1 MLIGLLASATMSLPA
16 LPGLPGGAALPPLP
30 PIERTPQV
38 VFVDRNG
45 ARIGVRGGRYGPP
58 VDLRTLPAYVPAA
71 FVAIEDRRFYSHPGF
86 DPAGI
91 ARAAAANLAEGGVA
105 QGGSTITQQVARL
118 LYLSPEQ
125 TLERKAREIAL
136 AVQLEQAYS
145 KSQILGIYLSRI
157 NFGKGAWG
165 LEAASWRFFNKPA
178 SRLTVREAA
187 MLASIPKSPSGYNP
201 VDEPRKNA
209 ERTRLVLDA
218 MVETGVLTAKARTA
232 ALAEKPKVWTRAPE
246 ASAQY
251 FVDWMDA
258 QARRRA
264 GTVKQDL
271 VVETTLDLPLER
283 TAEEALRNGVA
294 AGAGQGVQQGAVV
307 TLDTSGAV
315 RALVGGT
322 DHLTAPYNRATDAR
336 RQPGSAFKPFVYL
349 TALEAG
355 RTPDTPVVDQ
365 PVVIGGWSPENY
377 EPGHLG
383 PITLETALARSVN
396 TVAAQ
401 LAEEVGQESV
411 AATAR
416 RLGISTPIPTTPAM
430 ALGSGVVTPMDL
442 AESYGAFASGGRLVE
457 AWGVSRIRTAGGRVV
472 WTRPAPGEARQV
484 IANPALSDLNRMMR
498 QVVRSGTGTRAALP
512 GRDVAGK
519 TGTTSAYQDAW
530 FAGYTG
536 GIVTVVWL
544 GRDDNRPMKGVTGG
558 SLPAETWRR
567 VMTSAVTRLPSG
579 PIPPGPP
586 APSPAPLPAPT
597 TTPEQTSLTAPPAS
611 PPGPPGAG
619 SAPPPP
625 VAPAKEPE
633 TPKP

>member
-1 MLIGLLASATMSLPA
+1 MLIGLLASATVT

-58 VDLRTLPAYVPAA
+58 VEVRSLPAHVPAA

-86 DPAGI
+86 DAAGI
-91 ARAAAANLAEGGVA
+91 ARAAAANLAEGGIA

-118 LYLSPEQ
+118 LFLNQEK
-125 TLERKAREIAL
+125 TLERKARELAL
-136 AVQLEQAYS
+136 AVQLEQAFT
-145 KSQILGIYLSRI
+145 KSQILGLYLSRI

-165 LEAASWRFFNKPA
+165 LEAAAWRYFNKPA

-201 VDEPRKNA
+201 VDEPARNA
-209 ERTRLVLDA
+209 ERTKLVLDA
-218 MVETGVLTAKARTA
+218 MVETGVLSPKARAA
-232 ALAEKPKVWTRAPE
+232 ALAEKPRVWTRAPE

-264 GTVKQDL
+264 GSVKQDL

-283 TAEEALRNGVA
+283 AAEEALRSGVTR
-294 AGAGQGVQQGAVV
+294 GAPQGVQQGAVV
-307 TLDTSGAV
+307 TLDGTGAV

-322 DHLTAPYNRATDAR
+322 DHLSAPYNRATDAR
-336 RQPGSAFKPFVYL
+336 RQPGSAFKPFVWL
-349 TALEAG
+349 AALEAG
-355 RTPDTPVVDQ
+355 RTPDSEVVDA
-365 PVVIGGWSPENY
+365 PVTLEGWSPSNY
-377 EPGHLG
+377 EPGFQG
-383 PITLETALARSVN
+383 PMTLETALARSVN
-396 TVAAQ
+396 TVAVK
-401 LAEEVGQESV
+401 LADEVGRVRV
-411 AATAR
+411 ADTAR

-430 ALGSGVVTPMDL
+430 ALGAGVVTPMDL

-457 AWGVSRIRTAGGRVV
+457 AWGVSRIRTAGGKVV
-472 WTRPAPGEARQV
+472 WTRPAPPPAKQV

-498 QVVRSGTGTRAALP
+498 QVLVSGTGTRAALP
-512 GRDVAGK
+512 GRDLAGK
-519 TGTTSAYQDAW
+519 TGTTSSYQDAW

-536 GIVTVVWL
+536 GVVTVVWM

-558 SLPAETWRR
+558 SLPAEVWRN
-567 VMTSAVTRLPSG
+567 VMATAVKRLPATPIPTGPSPPAPP
-579 PIPPGPP
+579 PIPP
-586 APSPAPLPAPT
+586 
-597 TTPEQTSLTAPPAS
+597 PEEV
-611 PPGPPGAG
+611 PGPPPGTVPEGANP
-619 SAPPPP
+619 APPPP
-625 VAPAKEPE
+625 PPAAPAKVPAEPQ
-633 TPKP
+633 T

>member
-1 MLIGLLASATMSLPA
+1 MLIGLLASATVSLPP

-45 ARIGVRGGRYGPP
+45 ERIGVRGGRYSAA
-58 VDLRTLPAYVPAA
+58 VDVRSLPAHVPAA

-118 LYLSPEQ
+118 LFLNQ
-125 TLERKAREIAL
+125 DKTLERKARELAL
-136 AVQLEQAYS
+136 AVQLERSFS
-145 KSQILGIYLSRI
+145 KSQILGLYLSRI

-165 LEAASWRFFNKPA
+165 LEAASWRYFNKPPA
-178 SRLTVREAA
+178 RLTVREAA

-201 VDEPRKNA
+201 VDEPARNA

-218 MVETGVLTAKARTA
+218 MVETGALSPKARAA
-232 ALAEKPKVWTRAPE
+232 ALAEKPRVWMRAPD

-264 GTVKQDL
+264 GSVKQDL

-283 TAEEALRNGVA
+283 AAEEALRGGVSR
-294 AGAGQGVQQGAVV
+294 GAPQGVQQGAVV
-307 TLDTSGAV
+307 TLDGSGAV

-336 RQPGSAFKPFVYL
+336 RQPGSAFKPFVWL
-349 TALEAG
+349 AALEAG
-355 RTPDTPVVDQ
+355 QTPDSPVVDE
-365 PVVIGGWSPENY
+365 PVILEGWSPSNY
-377 EPGHLG
+377 EPGFQG
-383 PITLETALARSVN
+383 PMTLETALARSVN
-396 TVAAQ
+396 TVAVK
-401 LAEEVGQESV
+401 LADEVGRPRV
-411 AATAR
+411 ADTAR
-416 RLGISTPIPTTPAM
+416 RLGISTPIPTTPSM
-430 ALGSGVVTPMDL
+430 ALGAGVVTPMDL
-442 AESYGAFASGGRLVE
+442 AEAYGAFASGGRQVE

-472 WTRPAPGEARQV
+472 WTRPAPPPPRQV

-498 QVVRSGTGTRAALP
+498 QVLVSGTGTRAAIP
-512 GRDVAGK
+512 GRDIAGK
-519 TGTTSAYQDAW
+519 TGTTSGYQDAW

-536 GIVTVVWL
+536 GVVTVVWM

-558 SLPAETWRR
+558 SLPAEVWRG
-567 VMTSAVTRLPSG
+567 VMAMAMKRLPVTAIPAG
-579 PIPPGPP
+579 PPPP
-586 APSPAPLPAPT
+586 APLAPA
-597 TTPEQTSLTAPPAS
+597 EV
-611 PPGPPGAG
+611 
-619 SAPPPP
+619 SAPPPGP
-625 VAPAKEPE
+625 VPPAADTAPAAPPAAAPAKAPAEPQG
-633 TPKP
+633 

>member
-1 MLIGLLASATMSLPA
+1 MLIGLLASATVSLPP
-16 LPGLPGGAALPPLP
+16 LPGLPGAAALPPLP

-45 ARIGVRGGRYGPP
+45 ERIGVRGGRYGPP
-58 VDLRTLPAYVPAA
+58 VEIRSLPAHVPAA

-118 LYLSPEQ
+118 LFLNQ
-125 TLERKAREIAL
+125 DKTLERKARELAL
-136 AVQLEQAYS
+136 AVQLERAFT
-145 KSQILGIYLSRI
+145 KSQILGLYLSRI

-165 LEAASWRFFNKPA
+165 LEAASWRYFNKPA

-201 VDEPRKNA
+201 VDEPARNA

-218 MVETGVLTAKARTA
+218 MVETGVLSSKARTA
-232 ALAEKPKVWTRAPE
+232 ALAEKPRVWSRAPE

-283 TAEEALRNGVA
+283 AAEDALRSGVSRGA
-294 AGAGQGVQQGAVV
+294 AQGVQQGAVV
-307 TLDTSGAV
+307 TLDGSGAV

-322 DHLTAPYNRATDAR
+322 DHLAAPYNRATDAR
-336 RQPGSAFKPFVYL
+336 RQPGSAFKPFVWL
-349 TALEAG
+349 AALEAG
-355 RTPDTPVVDQ
+355 RTPDSPVVDE
-365 PVVIGGWSPENY
+365 PVTIEGWSPSNY
-377 EPGHLG
+377 EPGFQG
-383 PITLETALARSVN
+383 PMSLETALARSVN
-396 TVAAQ
+396 TVAVR
-401 LAEEVGQESV
+401 LADEVGRPKV
-411 AATAR
+411 ADTAR

-430 ALGSGVVTPMDL
+430 ALGAGVVTPMDL
-442 AESYGAFASGGRLVE
+442 AEAYGAFAAGGRQVE
-457 AWGVSRIRTAGGRVV
+457 AWGVSRIRTTGGRVI
-472 WTRPAPGEARQV
+472 WTRPAPPPPRQV

-498 QVVRSGTGTRAALP
+498 QVVASGTGTRAALP

-519 TGTTSAYQDAW
+519 TGTTSSYQDAW

-536 GIVTVVWL
+536 GVVTVVWL

-558 SLPAETWRR
+558 SLPAEVWKG
-567 VMTSAVTRLPSG
+567 VMTTAVRRLPAG
-579 PIPPGPP
+579 PIPAGPP
-586 APSPAPLPAPT
+586 VAVPVPAAETLPGGTAAPAPAPPLQS
-597 TTPEQTSLTAPPAS
+597 TPEAPQ
-611 PPGPPGAG
+611 
-619 SAPPPP
+619 APPPA
-625 VAPAKEPE
+625 APAKVPEPTE
-633 TPKP
+633 P

>member
-1 MLIGLLASATMSLPA
+1 MLIGLLASATVTLPT

-30 PIERTPQV
+30 AIERAPQV

-58 VDLRTLPAYVPAA
+58 VEVRSLPAHVPAA

-118 LYLSPEQ
+118 LFLNQ
-125 TLERKAREIAL
+125 DKTLERKARELAL
-136 AVQLEQAYS
+136 AVQLERAFT
-145 KSQILGIYLSRI
+145 KSQILGLYLSRI

-165 LEAASWRFFNKPA
+165 LEAASWRYFNKPA

-201 VDEPRKNA
+201 VDEPARNA

-218 MVETGVLTAKARTA
+218 MVETGVLSSKARTA
-232 ALAEKPKVWTRAPE
+232 ALAEKPRVWSRAPD

-264 GTVKQDL
+264 GTIKQDI

-283 TAEEALRNGVA
+283 TAEEALRNGVSRGA
-294 AGAGQGVQQGAVV
+294 AQGVQQGAVV
-307 TLDTSGAV
+307 TLDGSGAV

-322 DHLTAPYNRATDAR
+322 DHLAAPYNRATDAR
-336 RQPGSAFKPFVYL
+336 RQPGSAFKPFVWL
-349 TALEAG
+349 AALEAG
-355 RTPDTPVVDQ
+355 RTPDSPVVDE
-365 PVVIGGWSPENY
+365 PVTIEGWSPSNY
-377 EPGHLG
+377 EPGFQG
-383 PITLETALARSVN
+383 PMSLETALARSVN
-396 TVAAQ
+396 TVAVR
-401 LAEEVGQESV
+401 LADEVGRPKV
-411 AATAR
+411 ADTAR
-416 RLGISTPIPTTPAM
+416 RLGISTPIPTTPSM
-430 ALGSGVVTPMDL
+430 ALGAGVVTPMDL
-442 AESYGAFASGGRLVE
+442 AEAYGAFAAGGRQVE
-457 AWGVSRIRTAGGRVV
+457 AWGVSRIRTTGGRVI
-472 WTRPAPGEARQV
+472 WTRPAPPPPRQV

-498 QVVRSGTGTRAALP
+498 QVVASGTGTRAALP

-519 TGTTSAYQDAW
+519 TGTTSSYQDAW

-536 GIVTVVWL
+536 GVVTVVWL

-558 SLPAETWRR
+558 SLPAEVWKG
-567 VMTSAVTRLPSG
+567 VMATAVRRLPAG
-579 PIPPGPP
+579 PIPAGPP
-586 APSPAPLPAPT
+586 VAVPVPAAETPPGGTAAPAPAPPVQA
-597 TTPEQTSLTAPPAS
+597 TPEAPQ
-611 PPGPPGAG
+611 
-619 SAPPPP
+619 APPPA
-625 VAPAKEPE
+625 APAKVPEPTE
-633 TPKP
+633 P

>member
-1 MLIGLLASATMSLPA
+1 MLIGLLASATVSLPP
-16 LPGLPGGAALPPLP
+16 LPGLPGAAALPPLP
-30 PIERTPQV
+30 AIERAPQV

-45 ARIGVRGGRYGPP
+45 ARIGVRGGRYGPA
-58 VDLRTLPAYVPAA
+58 VDIRSLPAHVPAA

-86 DPAGI
+86 DAAGI

-118 LYLSPEQ
+118 LFLNQ
-125 TLERKAREIAL
+125 DKTLERKAREVAL
-136 AVQLEQAYS
+136 AVQLERAFT
-145 KSQILGIYLSRI
+145 KPQILGLYLSRI

-165 LEAASWRFFNKPA
+165 LEAAAWRYFNKPA

-187 MLASIPKSPSGYNP
+187 MLASIPKSPTGYNP
-201 VDEPRKNA
+201 VDQPARNA

-232 ALAEKPKVWTRAPE
+232 ALKESPRVWSRAPE

-264 GTVKQDL
+264 GPVRQDL

-283 TAEEALRNGVA
+283 SAEDALRSGVGRGA
-294 AGAGQGVQQGAVV
+294 AQGVQQGAVV
-307 TLDTSGAV
+307 VLDGSGAV

-322 DHLTAPYNRATDAR
+322 DHLAAPYNRATDAR
-336 RQPGSAFKPFVYL
+336 RQPGSAFKPFVWL
-349 TALEAG
+349 AALEAG
-355 RTPDTPVVDQ
+355 RTPETPVVDE
-365 PVVIGGWSPENY
+365 PVEIGGWSPANY
-377 EPGHLG
+377 EPGYQG
-383 PITLETALARSVN
+383 TMSLETALARSVN
-396 TVAAQ
+396 TVAAR
-401 LAEEVGQESV
+401 LADEVGRDTV

-430 ALGSGVVTPMDL
+430 ALGSGLVTPMDL
-442 AESYGAFASGGRLVE
+442 AESYGAFAAGGRQVE
-457 AWGVSRIRTAGGRVV
+457 AWGVSRIRTPGGRVI
-472 WTRPAPGEARQV
+472 WSRPAPAPPKQV
-484 IANPALSDLNRMMR
+484 VANPALTDLNRMMR
-498 QVVRSGTGTRAALP
+498 QVVASGTGTRAALP

-536 GIVTVVWL
+536 GIVAVVWL

-558 SLPAETWRR
+558 SLPAEVWRN
-567 VMTSAVTRLPSG
+567 VMSAAVKRLPSG
-579 PIPPGPP
+579 PIPAGPPPP
-586 APSPAPLPAPT
+586 APVAG
-597 TTPEQTSLTAPPAS
+597 EAPPTS
-611 PPGPPGAG
+611 PEGVPPSPGPALTPAE
-619 SAPPPP
+619 P
-625 VAPAKEPE
+625 VNPAESPNGPE
-633 TPKP
+633 TAEPQ

>member
-1 MLIGLLASATMSLPA
+1 MLIGLLASATVTLPT

-58 VDLRTLPAYVPAA
+58 VEVRSLPAHVPAA

-86 DPAGI
+86 DAAGI
-91 ARAAAANLAEGGVA
+91 ARAAAANLAEGGIA

-118 LYLSPEQ
+118 LFLNQEK
-125 TLERKAREIAL
+125 TLERKARELAL
-136 AVQLEQAYS
+136 AVQLEQAFT
-145 KSQILGIYLSRI
+145 KSQILGLYLSRI

-165 LEAASWRFFNKPA
+165 LEAAAWRYFNKPA

-201 VDEPRKNA
+201 VDEPARNA
-209 ERTRLVLDA
+209 ERTKLVLDA
-218 MVETGVLTAKARTA
+218 MVETGVLSPKARAA
-232 ALAEKPKVWTRAPE
+232 ALAEKPRVWTRAPE

-264 GTVKQDL
+264 GAVKQDL

-283 TAEEALRNGVA
+283 AAEEALRSGVTR
-294 AGAGQGVQQGAVV
+294 GAPQGVQQGAVV
-307 TLDTSGAV
+307 TLDGTGAV

-322 DHLTAPYNRATDAR
+322 DHLSAPYNRATDAR
-336 RQPGSAFKPFVYL
+336 RQPGSAFKPFVWL
-349 TALEAG
+349 AALEAG
-355 RTPDTPVVDQ
+355 RTPDSEVVDA
-365 PVVIGGWSPENY
+365 PVTLEGWSPSNY
-377 EPGHLG
+377 EPGFQG
-383 PITLETALARSVN
+383 PMTLETALARSVN
-396 TVAAQ
+396 TVAVK
-401 LAEEVGQESV
+401 LADEVGRVRV
-411 AATAR
+411 ADTAR

-430 ALGSGVVTPMDL
+430 ALGAGVVTPMDL

-457 AWGVSRIRTAGGRVV
+457 AWGVSRIRTAGGKVV
-472 WTRPAPGEARQV
+472 WTRPAPPPAKQV

-498 QVVRSGTGTRAALP
+498 QVLVSGTGTRAALP
-512 GRDVAGK
+512 GRDLAGK
-519 TGTTSAYQDAW
+519 TGTTSSYQDAW

-536 GIVTVVWL
+536 GIVTVVWM

-558 SLPAETWRR
+558 SLPAEVWRN
-567 VMTSAVTRLPSG
+567 VMAAAVKRLPATPIPAG
-579 PIPPGPP
+579 PQPPAPPPIPPPEEVPGPP
-586 APSPAPLPAPT
+586 PGT
-597 TTPEQTSLTAPPAS
+597 VPEGANPAS
-611 PPGPPGAG
+611 PP
-619 SAPPPP
+619 PPPA
-625 VAPAKEPE
+625 APAKVPAEPQ
-633 TPKP
+633 T

>member
-1 MLIGLLASATMSLPA
+1 VDIRSLPA
-16 LPGLPGGAALPPLP
+16 Y
-30 PIERTPQV
+30 I
-38 VFVDRNG
+38 
-45 ARIGVRGGRYGPP
+45 
-58 VDLRTLPAYVPAA
+58 PAA

-86 DPAGI
+86 DALGI
-91 ARAAAANLAEGGVA
+91 ARAAAADLAEGQLG
-105 QGGSTITQQVARL
+105 QGGSTITQQVARA
-118 LYLSPEQ
+118 LYLSPDK
-125 TLERKAREIAL
+125 TVERKAREVML
-136 AVQLEQAYS
+136 AVQLEQTYS
-145 KSQILGIYLSRI
+145 KAQILGIYLSRI

-201 VDEPRKNA
+201 VDEPQRNA

-218 MVETGVLTAKARTA
+218 MVETGALSSKARAA
-232 ALAEKPKVWTRAPE
+232 ALAEKPKVWKRAPD
-246 ASAQY
+246 ASAEY

-264 GTVKQDL
+264 GPLKQDI

-283 TAEEALRNGVA
+283 AAEEALRSGVS
-294 AGAGQGVQQGAVV
+294 AGAAQGVEQGAVV
-307 TLDTSGAV
+307 TLDGSGAV

-322 DHLTAPYNRATDAR
+322 DHVTAPYNRATDAR

-355 RTPDTPVVDQ
+355 RTPDSPVVDE

-377 EPGHLG
+377 EPGNLG

-396 TVAAQ
+396 TVAAR
-401 LAEEVGQESV
+401 LADEVGRENV
-411 AATAR
+411 ASTAR

-430 ALGSGVVTPMDL
+430 ALGSGVVTPMDM
-442 AESYGAFASGGRLVE
+442 AEAYGAFATGGRQVE
-457 AWGVSRIRTAGGRVV
+457 AWGVSRIRTPAGKVI
-472 WTRPAPGEARQV
+472 WTRPPPAPPRQV

-498 QVVRSGTGTRAALP
+498 QVIRSGTGTRAALP

-536 GIVTVVWL
+536 GIITVVWL

-567 VMTSAVTRLPSG
+567 VMTSAVSRLPSG
-579 PIPPGPP
+579 PIPAGPLP
-586 APSPAPLPAPT
+586 PPPPIVQPDPEPVPVGASPAPEPAPAA
-597 TTPEQTSLTAPPAS
+597 APPTATTARDTL
-611 PPGPPGAG
+611 PGSVP
-619 SAPPPP
+619 
-625 VAPAKEPE
+625 EPQR
-633 TPKP
+633 P

>member
-1 MLIGLLASATMSLPA
+1 MLIGLLASATVTLPT

-38 VFVDRNG
+38 VFVDRSG

-58 VDLRTLPAYVPAA
+58 VEVRSLPAHVPAA

-86 DPAGI
+86 DAAGI

-118 LYLSPEQ
+118 LFLNQEK
-125 TLERKAREIAL
+125 TLERKARELAL
-136 AVQLEQAYS
+136 AVQLEQAFT
-145 KSQILGIYLSRI
+145 KSQILGLYLSRI

-165 LEAASWRFFNKPA
+165 LEAAAWRYFNKPA

-201 VDEPRKNA
+201 VDEPARNA
-209 ERTRLVLDA
+209 ERTKLVLDA
-218 MVETGVLTAKARTA
+218 MVETGVLSPKARAA
-232 ALAEKPKVWTRAPE
+232 ALAEKPRVWTRAPE

-264 GTVKQDL
+264 GAVKQDL

-283 TAEEALRNGVA
+283 AAEEALRSGVTR
-294 AGAGQGVQQGAVV
+294 GAPQGVQQGAVV
-307 TLDTSGAV
+307 TLDGTGAV

-322 DHLTAPYNRATDAR
+322 DHISAPYNRATDAR
-336 RQPGSAFKPFVYL
+336 RQPGSAFKPFVWL
-349 TALEAG
+349 AALEAG
-355 RTPDTPVVDQ
+355 RTPDSEVVDE
-365 PVVIGGWSPENY
+365 PVTLEGWSPSNY
-377 EPGHLG
+377 EPGFQG
-383 PITLETALARSVN
+383 PMTLETALARSVN
-396 TVAAQ
+396 TVAVK
-401 LAEEVGQESV
+401 LADEVGRVRV
-411 AATAR
+411 ADTAR

-430 ALGSGVVTPMDL
+430 ALGAGVVTPMDL

-457 AWGVSRIRTAGGRVV
+457 AWGVSRIRTAGGKVV
-472 WTRPAPGEARQV
+472 WTRPAPPPAKQV

-498 QVVRSGTGTRAALP
+498 QVLVSGTGTRAALP
-512 GRDVAGK
+512 GRDLAGK
-519 TGTTSAYQDAW
+519 TGTTSSYQDAW

-536 GIVTVVWL
+536 GIVTVVWM

-558 SLPAETWRR
+558 SLPAEVWRN
-567 VMTSAVTRLPSG
+567 VMATAVKRLPATPIPAG
-579 PIPPGPP
+579 PPPPAPPPIPPPEEVPGPP
-586 APSPAPLPAPT
+586 PGT
-597 TTPEQTSLTAPPAS
+597 VPEGANPAS
-611 PPGPPGAG
+611 PP
-619 SAPPPP
+619 PPPA
-625 VAPAKEPE
+625 APAKVPAEPQ
-633 TPKP
+633 T

>member
-1 MLIGLLASATMSLPA
+1 MLGAIAAAAVA
-16 LPGLPGGAALPPLP
+16 LPGLPGLPAGTVQPLP
-30 PIERTPQV
+30 PIERAPQV
-38 VFVDRNG
+38 IFVDRNG
-45 ARIGVRGGRYGPP
+45 SRIGVRGGRFGPP
-58 VDLRTLPAYVPAA
+58 VDIRPLPAYVPAA

-86 DPAGI
+86 DARGI
-91 ARAAAANLAEGGVA
+91 ARAAAADLAEGQLG
-105 QGGSTITQQVARL
+105 QGGSTITQQVARA
-118 LYLSPEQ
+118 LYLTQEK
-125 TLERKAREIAL
+125 TLERKAREVML
-136 AVQLEQAYS
+136 AVQLEQTYS
-145 KSQILGIYLSRI
+145 KAQILGIYLSRI

-165 LEAASWRFFNKPA
+165 LEAAAWRYFNKPA

-201 VDEPRKNA
+201 VDEPQRNA

-218 MVETGVLTAKARTA
+218 MVETGVLSSKARAA
-232 ALAEKPKVWTRAPE
+232 ALAETPRVWKRAPD
-246 ASAQY
+246 ASAEY

-264 GTVKQDL
+264 GTLRQDI

-283 TAEEALRNGVA
+283 AAEEALRSGVS
-294 AGAGQGVQQGAVV
+294 AGAAQGVGQGAVV
-307 TLDTSGAV
+307 TLDGSGAV

-322 DHLTAPYNRATDAR
+322 DHQTAPYNRATDAR

-355 RTPDTPVVDQ
+355 FTPDSPVVDE
-365 PVVIGGWSPENY
+365 PVVINGWSPANY
-377 EPGHLG
+377 EPGNLG

-396 TVAAQ
+396 TVAAR
-401 LAEEVGQESV
+401 LADEVGRENV

-430 ALGSGVVTPMDL
+430 ALGSGLVTPMDM
-442 AESYGAFASGGRLVE
+442 AEAYGAFATGGRLVE
-457 AWGVSRIRTAGGRVV
+457 AWGVSRIRTPAGKVI
-472 WTRPAPGEARQV
+472 WTRPAPTPPRQV
-484 IANPALSDLNRMMR
+484 IGNPALSDLNRMMR
-498 QVVRSGTGTRAALP
+498 QVIRSGTGTRAALP

-536 GIVTVVWL
+536 GIITVVWL

-567 VMTSAVTRLPSG
+567 VMTAAVNRMPSG
-579 PIPPGPP
+579 PIPAGP
-586 APSPAPLPAPT
+586 L
-597 TTPEQTSLTAPPAS
+597 
-611 PPGPPGAG
+611 
-619 SAPPPP
+619 PPPP
-625 VAPAKEPE
+625 AAPPDPPPVPDTAGPDPEPPAQPPPAAAAKAEDTLPGAV
-633 TPKP
+633 PQPQRP

>member
-1 MLIGLLASATMSLPA
+1 MLIGLLASATVSLPP
-16 LPGLPGGAALPPLP
+16 LPGLPGAVALPALP

-45 ARIGVRGGRYGPP
+45 ARIGVRGGRYGPA
-58 VDLRTLPAYVPAA
+58 VDIRGLPAHVPAA

-86 DPAGI
+86 DAAGI

-118 LYLSPEQ
+118 LFLNQ
-125 TLERKAREIAL
+125 DKTLERKAREVAL
-136 AVQLEQAYS
+136 AVQLERAFT
-145 KSQILGIYLSRI
+145 KPQILGLYLSRI

-165 LEAASWRFFNKPA
+165 LEAAAWRYFNKPA

-187 MLASIPKSPSGYNP
+187 MLASIPKSPTGYNP
-201 VDEPRKNA
+201 VDQPARNA
-209 ERTRLVLDA
+209 ERTKLVLDA
-218 MVETGVLTAKARTA
+218 MVETGALSAKARTA
-232 ALAEKPKVWTRAPE
+232 ALKESPRVWTRAPE

-264 GTVKQDL
+264 GPVRQDL

-283 TAEEALRNGVA
+283 SAEEALRSGVA
-294 AGAGQGVQQGAVV
+294 RGAAQGVQQGAVV
-307 TLDTSGAV
+307 VLDGSGAV

-336 RQPGSAFKPFVYL
+336 RQPGSAFKPFVWL

-355 RTPDTPVVDQ
+355 RTPETPVVDE
-365 PVVIGGWSPENY
+365 PVDIGGWSPANY
-377 EPGHLG
+377 EPGFQG
-383 PITLETALARSVN
+383 PMSLETALARSIN
-396 TVAAQ
+396 TVAVR
-401 LAEEVGQESV
+401 LADEVGRDTV

-416 RLGISTPIPTTPAM
+416 RLGVSTPIPTTPAM
-430 ALGSGVVTPMDL
+430 ALGTGVVTPMDL
-442 AESYGAFASGGRLVE
+442 AESYGAFAAGGRQVE

-472 WTRPAPGEARQV
+472 WSRPAPAPPKQIV
-484 IANPALSDLNRMMR
+484 ANPALTDLNRMMR
-498 QVVRSGTGTRAALP
+498 QVVASGTGTRAALP

-519 TGTTSAYQDAW
+519 TGTTSDYQDAW

-536 GIVTVVWL
+536 GIVAVVWM

-558 SLPAETWRR
+558 SLPAEVWRS
-567 VMTSAVTRLPSG
+567 VMSAAVKRLPSG
-579 PIPPGPP
+579 PIP
-586 APSPAPLPAPT
+586 
-597 TTPEQTSLTAPPAS
+597 
-611 PPGPPGAG
+611 AG
-619 SAPPPP
+619 PPPP
-625 VAPAKEPE
+625 VPVAGDVPPQDGAPPGPAPAQTPSAPVVPAPGPEGPQTAEPQ
-633 TPKP
+633 

>member
-1 MLIGLLASATMSLPA
+1 MLIGLLASATVT

-58 VDLRTLPAYVPAA
+58 VEVRSLPAHVPAA

-86 DPAGI
+86 DAAGI
-91 ARAAAANLAEGGVA
+91 ARAAAANLAEGGIA

-118 LYLSPEQ
+118 LFLNQEK
-125 TLERKAREIAL
+125 TLERKARELAL
-136 AVQLEQAYS
+136 AVQLEQAFT
-145 KSQILGIYLSRI
+145 KSQILGLYLSRI

-165 LEAASWRFFNKPA
+165 LEAAAWRYFNKPA

-201 VDEPRKNA
+201 VDEPARNA
-209 ERTRLVLDA
+209 ERTKLVLDA
-218 MVETGVLTAKARTA
+218 MVETGVLSPKARAA
-232 ALAEKPKVWTRAPE
+232 ALAEKPRVWTRAPE

-264 GTVKQDL
+264 GAVKQDL

-283 TAEEALRNGVA
+283 AAEEALRSGVTR
-294 AGAGQGVQQGAVV
+294 GAPQGVQQGAVV
-307 TLDTSGAV
+307 TLDGTGAV

-322 DHLTAPYNRATDAR
+322 DHLSAPYNRATDAR
-336 RQPGSAFKPFVYL
+336 RQPGSAFKPFVWL
-349 TALEAG
+349 AALEAG
-355 RTPDTPVVDQ
+355 RTPDSEVVDA
-365 PVVIGGWSPENY
+365 PVTLEGWSPSNY
-377 EPGHLG
+377 EPGFQG
-383 PITLETALARSVN
+383 PMTLETALARSVN
-396 TVAAQ
+396 TVAVK
-401 LAEEVGQESV
+401 LADEVGRVRV
-411 AATAR
+411 ADTAR

-430 ALGSGVVTPMDL
+430 ALGAGVVTPMDL

-457 AWGVSRIRTAGGRVV
+457 AWGVSRIRTAGGKVV
-472 WTRPAPGEARQV
+472 WTRPAPPPAKQV

-498 QVVRSGTGTRAALP
+498 QVLVSGTGTRAALP
-512 GRDVAGK
+512 GRDLAGK
-519 TGTTSAYQDAW
+519 TGTTSSYQDAW

-536 GIVTVVWL
+536 GIVTVVWM

-558 SLPAETWRR
+558 SLPAEVWRN
-567 VMTSAVTRLPSG
+567 VMATAVKRLPATPIPAG
-579 PIPPGPP
+579 PQPPAPPPIPPPEEVPGPP
-586 APSPAPLPAPT
+586 PGT
-597 TTPEQTSLTAPPAS
+597 VPEGANPAS
-611 PPGPPGAG
+611 PP
-619 SAPPPP
+619 PPPA
-625 VAPAKEPE
+625 APAKVPAEPQ
-633 TPKP
+633 T